1 MSKGEKLSSLD
12 KKLLTFPIFQELK
25 IHTVYENETHSE
37 IPTWD
42 ARFPGLPLN
51 MAVHVFRFSCNPIFF
66 SPIGEKVHR
75 KGNVFPAVC
84 KSL

>member
-12 KKLLTFPIFQELK
+12 EKLLTFPIFQESK
-25 IHTVYENETHSE
+25 IHTVYGNETHSE
-37 IPTWD
+37 IHTWD
-42 ARFPGLPLN
+42 AKFPALPLN

-66 SPIGEKVHR
+66 PIGKKVHR